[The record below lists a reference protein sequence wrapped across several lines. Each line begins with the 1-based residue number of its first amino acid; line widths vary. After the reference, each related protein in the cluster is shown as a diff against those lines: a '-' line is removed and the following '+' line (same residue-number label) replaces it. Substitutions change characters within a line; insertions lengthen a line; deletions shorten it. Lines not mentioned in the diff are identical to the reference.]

1 MQLRNS
7 TLAWSAVGLLAVGT
21 ATGLSAHGALQVAI
35 APAATS
41 ASSDSG
47 STCSLAAHS
56 ADDRA
61 ELSGDRGAQ
70 SGGRRRHHH
79 GRPDEHCRPAGI

>member
-1 MQLRNS
+1 MQIRNS
-7 TLAWSAVGLLAVGT
+7 TLAWSAAGLLAVGT
-21 ATGLSAHGALQVAI
+21 ATGLSAHSVLQ
-35 APAATS
+35 PATPTATRGEQRFKS
-41 ASSDSG
+41 IRIV
-47 STCSLAAHS
+47 AAHS

-79 GRPDEHCRPAGI
+79 RRSDHDRRPAGI